1 MSLSLKNILVPT
13 DFSEHASDSIVYAI
27 EMAQKFEASLTF
39 LHVLQDAVAL
49 FPEPGVAF
57 PASGTYIQG
66 LQDAAESG
74 LKQLRVSIPEGIPVS
89 TEIRNGTPF
98 VEIIR
103 FAREKPYDLIVIA
116 THGRSGLAHVLMG
129 SVAEK
134 VVRKSPCPVLDRQTR
149 RSRICDA
156 LSE

>member
-1 MSLSLKNILVPT
+1 MSLSLKKILVPT
-13 DFSEHASDSIVYAI
+13 DFSDHASDSFLYAV
-27 EMAQKFEASLTF
+27 ELARKFDASLTF

-57 PASGTYIQG
+57 PAAGTYLEG
-66 LQDAAESG
+66 LQELAEDG
-74 LKQLRVSIPEGIPVS
+74 LKRLQETIGDEIPIT

-103 FAREKPYDLIVIA
+103 FAKENAIDLIVIA

-134 VVRKSPCPVLDRQTR
+134 VVRKAPCPVLTVRP
-149 RSRICDA
+149 A
-156 LSE
+156 GHEFVLP

>member
-13 DFSEHASDSIVYAI
+13 DFSEHASDSILYAI
-27 EMAQKFEASLTF
+27 ELAQKFDSSLTF

-57 PASGTYIQG
+57 PASGTYLQG
-66 LQDAAESG
+66 LQDAAEGG
-74 LKQLRVSIPEGIPVS
+74 LTRLRESIPEGIPVT
-89 TEIRNGTPF
+89 TEIRNGVPF

-103 FAREKPYDLIVIA
+103 FAKEKPYDLIVIA
-116 THGRSGLAHVLMG
+116 THGRSGLAHVLLG

-134 VVRKSPCPVLDRQTR
+134 VVRKAPCPVLTVRP
-149 RSRICDA
+149 A
-156 LSE
+156 GHEFAMP